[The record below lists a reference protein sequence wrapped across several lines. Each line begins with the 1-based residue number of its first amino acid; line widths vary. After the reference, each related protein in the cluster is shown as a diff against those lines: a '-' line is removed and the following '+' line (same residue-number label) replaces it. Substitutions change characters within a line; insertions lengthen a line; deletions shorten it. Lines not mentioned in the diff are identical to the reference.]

1 MKGGT
6 NLDISCEIQVQHDNN
21 NISMKEND
29 NNDFVFG
36 KNDLDSKIP
45 TSRKVF
51 DSGSG
56 K

>member
-1 MKGGT
+1 MKGGK
-6 NLDISCEIQVQHDNN
+6 NLDISCEIQVQRDNN
-21 NISMKEND
+21 NISMKANN

-36 KNDLDSKIP
+36 KNDLDSKIQ
-45 TSRKVF
+45 SSHKVF